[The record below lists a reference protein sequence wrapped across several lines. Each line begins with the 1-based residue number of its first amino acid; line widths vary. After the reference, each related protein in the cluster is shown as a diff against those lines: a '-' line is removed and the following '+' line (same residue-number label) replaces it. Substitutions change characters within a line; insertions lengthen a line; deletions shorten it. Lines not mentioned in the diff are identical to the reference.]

1 MNFSF
6 SSPPPTEIVVGLGLF
21 TLLQL
26 ILWLVIAWR
35 AMRAHE
41 EIATSLQSLVRHIRL
56 RDDEQV
62 QREIARERRGG
73 TEGRER

>member
-6 SSPPPTEIVVGLGLF
+6 SSPPPAGIVVGFGLF
-21 TLLQL
+21 TLLQV

-41 EIATSLQSLVRHIRL
+41 EIAISLHSLVRHIRL

-62 QREIARERRGG
+62 QREIARERRAK
-73 TEGRER
+73 TPPPQP